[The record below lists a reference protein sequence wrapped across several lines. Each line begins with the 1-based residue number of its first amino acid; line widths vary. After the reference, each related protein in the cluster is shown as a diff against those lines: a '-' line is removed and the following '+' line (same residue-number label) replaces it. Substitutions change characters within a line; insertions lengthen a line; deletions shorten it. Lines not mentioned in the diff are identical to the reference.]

1 MTMKIGCFTCGA
13 PLDPFDLKAHVCVPK
28 EKLVS
33 ELTVTEFKALLE
45 KEISTNEKVSRSGI
59 LDKKV
64 TKLSEK
70 FPNGQF
76 CKKK

>member
-1 MTMKIGCFTCGA
+1 MRIGCSKCGA
-13 PLDPFDLKAHVCVPK
+13 PLDAFDLKAHVCVPK

-45 KEISTNEKVSRSGI
+45 KEILTNEKVSRSGI

-64 TKLSEK
+64 TKLPEK
-70 FPNGQF
+70 FPNGKV
-76 CKKK
+76 CKEK